1 VSQNSQN
8 KQTVV
13 MANLVGQVG
22 CVTGL
27 VAVLIIGLAF
37 FAGRALDNYFGTNGV
52 FTIIF
57 MLGSFPVTLW
67 AMVRMSLHMVAKAQ
81 ERMAQFEEEQK
92 QKQKKSTQEEE

>member
-1 VSQNSQN
+1 VSKNSQN
-8 KQTVV
+8 QQTVV

-27 VAVLIIGLAF
+27 VAVVIIGVAF
-37 FAGRALDNYFGTNGV
+37 FVGRALDNYFGTNGI

-81 ERMAQFEEEQK
+81 ERMTQFQED

>member
-1 VSQNSQN
+1 
-8 KQTVV
+8 

-22 CVTGL
+22 CITGL
-27 VAVLIIGLAF
+27 VALIIIGVALVV
-37 FAGRALDNYFGTNGV
+37 GRVLDHYMGTNGV

-81 ERMAQFEEEQK
+81 ERMAQFEEDQK
-92 QKQKKSTQEEE
+92 QRKSTQEEE

>member
-1 VSQNSQN
+1 
-8 KQTVV
+8 

-27 VAVLIIGLAF
+27 VAVVIIGIAF
-37 FAGRALDNYFGTNGV
+37 FIGRTLDNYVGTNGV

-57 MLGSFPVTLW
+57 MLGSFPITLW

-81 ERMAQFEEEQK
+81 ERMAQFQED

>member
-1 VSQNSQN
+1 
-8 KQTVV
+8 

-22 CVTGL
+22 CITGL
-27 VAVLIIGLAF
+27 VAIVIIGIALVM
-37 FAGRALDNYFGTNGV
+37 GRVLDYYVGTNGV

-81 ERMAQFEEEQK
+81 ERMAQFEED
-92 QKQKKSTQEEE
+92 QKKRNSTQEEE

>member
-1 VSQNSQN
+1 
-8 KQTVV
+8 

-27 VAVLIIGLAF
+27 VAILIIGVAF
-37 FAGRALDNYFGTNGV
+37 FVGQALDNYFGTSGV

-81 ERMAQFEEEQK
+81 ERMAQFEEDQK
-92 QKQKKSTQEEE
+92 RKNSTQEEEQAHT